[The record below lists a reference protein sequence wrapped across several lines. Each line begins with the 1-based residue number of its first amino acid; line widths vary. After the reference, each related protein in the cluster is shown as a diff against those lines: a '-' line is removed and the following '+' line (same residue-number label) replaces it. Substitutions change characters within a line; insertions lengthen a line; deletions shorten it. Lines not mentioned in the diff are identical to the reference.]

1 MKTSENTANPPRYA
15 AFISYAHKD
24 ARWASWIQQAI
35 ETYRLP
41 QEIAAKRGMDRK
53 IGKVFR
59 DRDELT
65 VATNLGIRLNEALDN
80 SDALIVVCS
89 PNAAKS
95 EWVAAEINYFKSLG
109 KSDRI
114 FCLLVGDPAN
124 SFPEGVLYDN
134 TGASLEPLAADPREE
149 ADGKRLAKLKL
160 IAGLTQLELDQLVR
174 RDLMRERKRQSLYL
188 SLAGVFL
195 VLAAGFFWTWQAQK
209 REAASSLSLVKFV
222 SSKWDQFREFGLP
235 LDMIISLADE
245 PLAYL
250 KDRGTSRLDD
260 EGKKAFAILLRQQGI
275 AYMDQEDWETSL
287 KLFRESSNLL
297 AELSSAADDELN
309 LAYEIGLGQFWL
321 GVNRFYVGDYKN
333 AVDPIVAYTDTM
345 QLLFTDNPGDPL
357 YVKENIDS
365 QTLLFELK
373 RRSPESLPALNLD
386 TQLQRV
392 LDAAN
397 AGYEAFPESPK
408 ILEGFLTAIS
418 FAMEHYM
425 ASCSVDRA
433 LPLVEKSYRAATL
446 AAELEEQQY
455 DVVGLERLKDWA
467 GHASHLGNMYLN
479 GGRHEL
485 ASKLLAESFMLRQR
499 ITAED
504 PTNEYLQ
511 GRLVE
516 SQLDLFRLSYM
527 VLEHQASTPLQQ
539 ALLDEA
545 GSVAER
551 AIEHTA
557 SLESARLLLLV
568 ERQIHDADLVSAEQ
582 TLSSLAPL
590 IENEPVDSERY
601 ASFAATTYWLAREA
615 NVLTPFHQKFRE
627 LNPYSESGNCRS
639 LFAQWSWHLA
649 NGNTDKA
656 DAIASELWS
665 KGYKHPRMGFYAR
678 LAGATFPPAGISEQ

>member
-134 TGASLEPLAADPREE
+134 TGAPLEPLAADPREE

-297 AELSSAADDELN
+297 AELSSAADDEQD

-333 AVDPIVAYTDTM
+333 AIDPIVTYTDTM
-345 QLLFTDNPGDPL
+345 QRLYTDNPSDPL

-373 RRSPESLPALNLD
+373 RRSPESLPSMSLD

-397 AGYEAFPESPK
+397 AGYETFPESPN
-408 ILEGFLTAIS
+408 ILEGFLTANS
-418 FAMEHYM
+418 FAMEHFM
-425 ASCSVDRA
+425 ASCAVDRA
-433 LPLVEKSYRAATL
+433 LPLVENSYRAATL
-446 AAELEEQQY
+446 AAELEQQQY
-455 DVVGLERLKDWA
+455 KVVGLERLKDWA
-467 GHASHLGNMYLN
+467 TNSSNLGNMYLN
-479 GGRHEL
+479 AGSIEL
-485 ASKLLAESFMLRQR
+485 AKRYFTESLLLRQR
-499 ITAED
+499 ITTED
-504 PTNEYLQ
+504 PTNEYAQ
-511 GRLVE
+511 KRLAE
-516 SQLDLFRLSYM
+516 SQLDLFRLSFLGPETFPTSPLDQSL
-527 VLEHQASTPLQQ
+527 LENISA
-539 ALLDEA
+539 AVKDESD
-545 GSVAER
+545 GSLG
-551 AIEHTA
+551 
-557 SLESARLLLLV
+557 LELARLQLLAENYVYLKDFLNAENV
-568 ERQIHDADLVSAEQ
+568 IIPLLEKLGAEDLS
-582 TLSSLAPL
+582 
-590 IENEPVDSERY
+590 NERY
-601 ASFAATTYWLAREA
+601 AGYAAVAYWLSTAAE
-615 NVLTPFHQKFRE
+615 VTLD
-627 LNPYSESGNCRS
+627 NPEFFVNSPIDNASSSCKG
-639 LFAQWSWHLA
+639 LFVQWSWHLA

-665 KGYKHPRMGFYAR
+665 KGYKHPRMGFYAK
-678 LAGATFPPAGISEQ
+678 LAGATFPPAETSEQ

>member
-1 MKTSENTANPPRYA
+1 MKTSENTANSPRYA

-114 FCLLVGDPAN
+114 FCLLVGDPAH

-134 TGASLEPLAADPREE
+134 TGAPLEPLAADPREE

-195 VLAAGFFWTWQAQK
+195 ILAAGFFWTWQAQK

-297 AELSSAADDELN
+297 AELSSAADDKQN

-333 AVDPIVAYTDTM
+333 AVDPIVAYTDTI
-345 QLLFTDNPGDPL
+345 QWLYNQNPSDPL
-357 YVKENIDS
+357 YVKENMDS

-373 RRSPESLPALNLD
+373 RRAPGSLPSMSLD

-397 AGYEAFPESPK
+397 AGYEAFPESPN
-408 ILEGFLTAIS
+408 ILEGFLTANS
-418 FAMEHYM
+418 FAMEHFM

-433 LPLVEKSYRAATL
+433 LPLVENSYRAATL
-446 AAELEEQQY
+446 AAELEQQQY
-455 DVVGLERLKDWA
+455 KVVGLERLKDWA
-467 GHASHLGNMYLN
+467 TNSSNLGNMYLN
-479 GGRHEL
+479 AGSIEL
-485 ASKLLAESFMLRQR
+485 AKRYFTESLLLRQR
-499 ITAED
+499 ITTED
-504 PTNEYLQ
+504 PTNEYAQ
-511 GRLVE
+511 KRLAE
-516 SQLDLFRLSYM
+516 SQLDLFRLSFLGPETFPTSPLDQSL
-527 VLEHQASTPLQQ
+527 LENISA
-539 ALLDEA
+539 AVKDELD
-545 GSVAER
+545 GSLG
-551 AIEHTA
+551 
-557 SLESARLLLLV
+557 LELARLQLLAENYVYRKDFLNA
-568 ERQIHDADLVSAEQ
+568 ENLIIPLLEKLGAEDLS
-582 TLSSLAPL
+582 
-590 IENEPVDSERY
+590 NERY
-601 ASFAATTYWLAREA
+601 AGYAAVAYWLSTAVE
-615 NVLTPFHQKFRE
+615 VTLD
-627 LNPYSESGNCRS
+627 NPEFFVNSPIDNASSSCKG
-639 LFAQWSWHLA
+639 LFVQWSWHLA